1 MNMSSLWIK
10 NTAGKK
16 DAMLTFSVYAFFT
29 VLGKV
34 VFGGNVFD
42 LVVFT
47 LSVSPIDP
55 TMTAALLAPTLGAY
69 VARRNGMLTPK
80 NKPAVEEESDA

>member
-1 MNMSSLWIK
+1 MDMSSLWIK
-10 NTAGKK
+10 NTSGKI

-34 VFGGNVFD
+34 VFGGNTFD

-47 LSVSPIDP
+47 LSISPIDP
-55 TMTAALLAPTLGAY
+55 AMIAALLAPTLGAY
-69 VARRNGMLTPK
+69 VARRNDMLGSKSKQTAQIEK
-80 NKPAVEEESDA
+80 DV